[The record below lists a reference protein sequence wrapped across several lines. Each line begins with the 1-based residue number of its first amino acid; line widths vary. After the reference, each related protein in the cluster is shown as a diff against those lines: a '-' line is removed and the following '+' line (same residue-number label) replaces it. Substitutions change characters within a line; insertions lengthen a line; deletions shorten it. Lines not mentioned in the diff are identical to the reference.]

1 MVIIS
6 GVPIFR
12 IFTVLLSCLLAYNLQ
27 MRDISIPFLVV
38 SVSVAMVFDVSV
50 VAL

>member
-27 MRDISIPFLVV
+27 MRDIGIPFLVV
-38 SVSVAMVFDVSV
+38 SVSVTIFFSV